1 MSSVLRDEIGL
12 CSRVLVAWVVVVL
25 LSRGC
30 GALLVGV
37 LLGCGSFSMS
47 EVESCSAD

>member
-1 MSSVLRDEIGL
+1 MGL
-12 CSRVLVAWVVVVL
+12 CSRVLVAWVMFVL
-25 LSRGC
+25 LSCGC

-47 EVESCSAD
+47 EVKSCSAY